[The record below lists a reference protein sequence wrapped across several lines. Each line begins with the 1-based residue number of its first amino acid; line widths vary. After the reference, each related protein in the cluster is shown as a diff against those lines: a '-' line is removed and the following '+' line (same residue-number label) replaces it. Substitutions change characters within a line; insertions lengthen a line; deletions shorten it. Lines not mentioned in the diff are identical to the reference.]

1 MVNKQGNERRLMI
14 NGYGI
19 TIFGILLTCLASQTI
34 QAAEVYKQVDENGNV
49 IFTDTPGKGAEKV
62 DVQPTNIQNF
72 PKATKIAPQREQPK
86 DTFSYKTMNI
96 IAPRND
102 TTIRDPGDVLVRV
115 ELSPGLQR
123 AHQVRFTDN
132 GEPLGEPSRKL
143 SIQLINLS
151 RGTHM
156 LQAEV
161 LDQQG
166 KALISSAAVVVYV
179 HRNTII
185 NNPPPKP
192 TTPAKPT
199 K

>member
-1 MVNKQGNERRLMI
+1 MVNKQGNERQLMI
-14 NGYGI
+14 NGYGT
-19 TIFGILLTCLASQTI
+19 TIFGILLTCLALQTI

-49 IFTDTPGKGAEKV
+49 IFTDTPGEGAEKIE
-62 DVQPTNIQNF
+62 VQPTNIQNF
-72 PKATKIAPQREQPK
+72 PKTPKMAPQREQPK
-86 DTFSYKTMNI
+86 DTFSYKALNI
-96 IAPRND
+96 IAPLND
-102 TTIRDPGDVLVRV
+102 TTVRNPGDVLVRA

-132 GEPLGEPSRKL
+132 GQPLGEPSRKL
-143 SIQLINLS
+143 SLQLINLS

-166 KALISSAAVVVYV
+166 KVMISSAAVAVHV

-185 NNPPPKP
+185 NNPPPA
-192 TTPAKPT
+192 PAKP
-199 K
+199 KK